1 LKNNSDVLG
10 TALRDFWAGTSSN
23 PIITWTD
30 LTDEDEMDPGYFFRT
45 YEQMPAIEQHALDT
59 AKGRTLDVG
68 CGSGSHS
75 LYLQQKGLQITGID
89 HSQLSVEVAKKRGLK
104 NAVCQDFFD
113 FNTGHFDTIL
123 LLMNGAGIAGR
134 LKTLPKLFL
143 KLEALLAPNGQVLV
157 DSSDLI
163 YLFED
168 HLEQVPTDRY
178 YGELTFGIRYKDHST
193 LFPWLYIDYNLLAQ
207 CAAQLEWKIEKLL
220 DGPNHDYL
228 ARLTKEY

>member
-1 LKNNSDVLG
+1 MKNNSDVLG
-10 TALRDFWAGTSSN
+10 TALRDFWAGTTSN
-23 PIITWTD
+23 PIVTWTD
-30 LTDEDEMDPGYFFRT
+30 LTDEDEMDPAYFFRT
-45 YEQMPAIEQHALDT
+45 YEEMPAIEQHALDT

-75 LYLQQKGLQITGID
+75 LYLQQKGLQITGLD
-89 HSQLSVEVAKKRGLK
+89 HSRLSVEVAKKRGLK

-113 FNTGHFDTIL
+113 YDSGHFDTIL
-123 LLMNGAGIAGR
+123 LLMNGAGIAGS
-134 LKTLPKLFL
+134 LNALPKLFL

-168 HLEQVPTDRY
+168 HLEQLPTDRY

>member
-1 LKNNSDVLG
+1 
-10 TALRDFWAGTSSN
+10 
-23 PIITWTD
+23 
-30 LTDEDEMDPGYFFRT
+30 
-45 YEQMPAIEQHALDT
+45 
-59 AKGRTLDVG
+59 
-68 CGSGSHS
+68 
-75 LYLQQKGLQITGID
+75 
-89 HSQLSVEVAKKRGLK
+89 
-104 NAVCQDFFD
+104 
-113 FNTGHFDTIL
+113 
-123 LLMNGAGIAGR
+123 
-134 LKTLPKLFL
+134 
-143 KLEALLAPNGQVLV
+143 
-157 DSSDLI
+157 LI